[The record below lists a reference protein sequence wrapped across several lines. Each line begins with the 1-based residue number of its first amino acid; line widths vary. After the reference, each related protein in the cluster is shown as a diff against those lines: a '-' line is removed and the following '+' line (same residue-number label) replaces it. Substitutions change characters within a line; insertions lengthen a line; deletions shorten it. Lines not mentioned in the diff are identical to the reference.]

1 MMNDIALREKLADAG
16 RILESEGQGD
26 YCMGH
31 VTLRMPEELWPEIQQ
46 SLERLRPLAS
56 EALLATFQ
64 QRMSAEVE
72 SAFAEI
78 TRRLSAERA

>member
-1 MMNDIALREKLADAG
+1 MLELIEQHCDSISRAFVELFLREIWKPFQLAD
-16 RILESEGQGD
+16 
-26 YCMGH
+26 
-31 VTLRMPEELWPEIQQ
+31 MPEELWPEIEQ

-78 TRRLSAERA
+78 TRRLSGGKL